1 MEFEFLRAEELPA
14 ITNMGIDDYMMHLS
28 AESKLSLIR
37 FYTVHDAMGIGYAQR
52 LKILMKGE
60 PTFEVF
66 RRPTGGSHVQVD
78 SSTLMYTITAPRDQS
93 FQNYKSMRTFFDE
106 RIAKGLTEL
115 GIHSAAAKVKS
126 ATIDIEGKVV
136 GGDSMLWGKK
146 SALLQ
151 GVLVVDS
158 YDVEKISER
167 MPLKSRIID
176 GEVYREF
183 DALKNLPAIS
193 TFLNGNQKQDAKE
206 LVADSILQRLTGGSY
221 EEVKINGRILNE
233 ARKFVD
239 KRYGRRSWLEKH
251 EPTFTKDEIEESPG
265 EELEGPLKTLDGY
278 CFYVLV
284 EDSDFVRMTEPLIL

>member
-1 MEFEFLRAEELPA
+1 
-14 ITNMGIDDYMMHLS
+14 MMHRS
-28 AESKLSLIR
+28 AESKLGVIR
-37 FYTVHDAMGIGYAQR
+37 FYTVHDAMSIGYAQR
-52 LKILMKGE
+52 LKVIMKGE

-66 RRPTGGSHVQVD
+66 RRPTGGSHVEVD
-78 SSTLMYTITAPRDQS
+78 YSTLMYAFAAPRDGR
-93 FQNYKSMRTFFDE
+93 FQNYKSMRLYFDE
-106 RIAKGLTEL
+106 RIAKGLSDL
-115 GIHSAAAKVKS
+115 GISSVVANIET
-126 ATIDIEGKVV
+126 ATIDIEGKVI

-146 SALLQ
+146 GALLQ
-151 GVLVVDS
+151 GLLVIDP
-158 YDVEKISER
+158 YDVEKIKAR

-193 TFLNGNQKQDAKE
+193 TRLNGNQKQDAKE

-221 EEVKINGRILNE
+221 EEVKINGEILNE

-284 EDSDFVRMTEPLIL
+284 EDADFKRMAEKNEKEC